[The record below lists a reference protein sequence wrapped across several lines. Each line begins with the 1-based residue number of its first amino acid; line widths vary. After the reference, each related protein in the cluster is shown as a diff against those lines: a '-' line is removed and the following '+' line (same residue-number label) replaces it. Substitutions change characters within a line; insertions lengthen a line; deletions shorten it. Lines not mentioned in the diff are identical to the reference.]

1 MTPFLADKNLVNLI
15 LVHFMVSIRFMAMI
29 LTASV
34 FMLPSMPIPV
44 KFWLSVMLAIVV
56 TRWRKWRCPGC
67 CWETGCTFS
76 SWWEESF

>member
-1 MTPFLADKNLVNLI
+1 MTPFLADEALVNLI

-56 TRWRKWRCPGC
+56 TPVAEVEVPGVLL
-67 CWETGCTFS
+67 GS
-76 SWWEESF
+76 